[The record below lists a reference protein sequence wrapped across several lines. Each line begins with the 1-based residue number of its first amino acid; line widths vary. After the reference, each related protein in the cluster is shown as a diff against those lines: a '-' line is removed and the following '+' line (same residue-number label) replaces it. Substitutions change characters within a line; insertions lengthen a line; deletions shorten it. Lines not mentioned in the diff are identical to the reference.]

1 MGLHTFCMEPPIHAW
16 CAQYSYEHTV
26 HDLLSR
32 TCTGTV
38 KLYYRLYRYE
48 YCRAERHTG
57 RPSQNSAVARRQPAA
72 SQPASQQAARLGR
85 GPYRLSYGIA

>member
-1 MGLHTFCMEPPIHAW
+1 MGPHTFYMEPPIHAW

-38 KLYYRLYRYE
+38 QLYYRLYRYE
-48 YCRAERHTG
+48 YCT
-57 RPSQNSAVARRQPAA
+57 AVEQIDIR
-72 SQPASQQAARLGR
+72 
-85 GPYRLSYGIA
+85 YGILWAAEFVLWA